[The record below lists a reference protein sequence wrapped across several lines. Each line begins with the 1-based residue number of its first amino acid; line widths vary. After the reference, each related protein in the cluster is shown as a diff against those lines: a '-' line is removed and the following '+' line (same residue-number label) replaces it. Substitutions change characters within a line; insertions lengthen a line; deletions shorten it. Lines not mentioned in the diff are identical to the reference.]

1 MTLTLDRTVSRNANG
16 TCGCHPPNPSHR
28 DGKSEWCAQCG
39 GHIDP
44 EWAITLDNTRAYLRR
59 LEDAAPNIAPDS
71 FDRFEAQVLRRQKA
85 GESTFRQS
93 GLAKDVQAECCEE
106 ATDAAMYAVIQL
118 LKERRAGMDE
128 EWDIALEIGVCAAR
142 IYELNELWKGK
153 ERGRAHAAR
162 AHEE

>member
-1 MTLTLDRTVSRNANG
+1 MTLTLEPTLRQCERCPS
-16 TCGCHPPNPSHR
+16 PEPNVKP
-28 DGKSEWCAQCG
+28 GKEGFCVRCG
-39 GHIDP
+39 GQIHPD
-44 EWAITLDNTRAYLRR
+44 WAITLDNTRAYLRR

-71 FDRFEAQVLRRQKA
+71 FDRFEAQLLTRQKA
-85 GESTFRQS
+85 GETTFRQS
-93 GLAKDVQAECCEE
+93 GLARDVQAECNEE
-106 ATDAAMYAVIQL
+106 AVDAALYSVIAL
-118 LKERRAGMDE
+118 LQERRAGMDE